1 MAYASPT
8 LSLAALEMFVNLKLD
23 EVPDDLVAIP
33 ATIPE
38 ELAVEQWEISSLPAN
53 WRDFSPP
60 QILRKLGSEWIRSRR
75 SVILSVP
82 SVVIPEEFNVLLN
95 PAHPDFDSLEI
106 GPPRR
111 FQFDPRMW
119 KR

>member
-1 MAYASPT
+1 VAYASPT

-38 ELAVEQWEISSLPAN
+38 ELAIEQWEIPSLPRN

-60 QILRKLGSEWIRSRR
+60 PVLRELGSEWIRSRR
-75 SVILSVP
+75 TAVVLVP

-95 PAHPDFDSLEI
+95 PAHSDCAQLEV
-106 GPPRR
+106 GRTRR